1 MSLEKVN
8 RLFGVVPRIVEGI
21 SDDAGILN
29 DSSKKR
35 IRGAANELT
44 IRFPQTNFSV
54 VTTNLP
60 TDTSLGVFAFWIF
73 NEAGIARDLDR
84 ANNNHDILLTI
95 DPSNGRC
102 SLMVGYGLEPYVSEQ
117 QLGQIVLTA
126 RAALEARQFANAI
139 GKIIS
144 NLSGTLTQIATN
156 LEETHGVAPSVSA
169 KSTVVETSPNDF

>member
-35 IRGAANELT
+35 IRGAANEL
-44 IRFPQTNFSV
+44 
-54 VTTNLP
+54 
-60 TDTSLGVFAFWIF
+60 
-73 NEAGIARDLDR
+73 IARDLDR